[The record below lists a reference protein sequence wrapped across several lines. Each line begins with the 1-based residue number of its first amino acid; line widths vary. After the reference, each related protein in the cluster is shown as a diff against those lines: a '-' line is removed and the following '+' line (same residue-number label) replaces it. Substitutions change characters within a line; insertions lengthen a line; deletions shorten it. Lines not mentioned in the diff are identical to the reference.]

1 MRLKTAMPTI
11 EVDFDVFKAIT
22 ARRPREDVTA
32 NDVLRELLHLPSA
45 EVTLRTQR
53 PAAGDWVSKGARVPA
68 GSELRAH
75 YKGQLHLAEVS
86 SGALVLNGKRFDS
99 PSAAAMSITRHP
111 VNGWTFWEVR
121 LPGQGRWTR
130 LKDLRSGGSQA

>member
-1 MRLKTAMPTI
+1 MPVI

-22 ARRPREDVTA
+22 ARRPREDVTE
-32 NDVLRELLHLPSA
+32 NDVLRELLHLPPVG
-45 EVTLRTQR
+45 VTSRRQL
-53 PAAGDWVSKGARVPA
+53 PAAGDWLPKGVRVPA

-86 SGALVLNGKRFDS
+86 SGALVLNGKRFES
-99 PSAAAMSITRHP
+99 PSAGAVSITRHP

-121 LPGQGRWTR
+121 LPGQGKWTR
-130 LKDLRSGGSQA
+130 LKDLR

>member
-1 MRLKTAMPTI
+1 MPAI

-32 NDVLRELLHLPSA
+32 NDVLRELLRLPPI
-45 EVTLRTQR
+45 EVTSRKQR
-53 PAAGDWVSKGARVPA
+53 PAPGDWVPKGVRVPA

-75 YKGQLHLAEVS
+75 YKGQLHMAEVS

-99 PSAAAMSITRHP
+99 PSAAAVSITTHP

-130 LKDLRSGGSQA
+130 LKDLRS